1 MKEHKYSI
9 NKLSSCKVS
18 NDSRSNYRLLNIP
31 CGVCGD
37 RSTGK
42 HYGVYSCDGCS
53 GFFKR
58 SIHKNRSYTCKASGN
73 LKGKCTIDRHH
84 RNHCRACRLNK
95 CFLAQMNEESVQHE
109 RGPRKTNN
117 TNNHSNNHSNNK
129 HFLSTIKSTIES
141 INKSNDDYPLNLSMN
156 HNHLI
161 TNNNIDFNDRIKNQ
175 YPINKS
181 LKWNPLNIAPN
192 VLYEKY
198 NLKLLIKLLNHFD
211 INKQT
216 LNDLMN
222 NNHHHNNKINQY
234 DFNNQLKINQY
245 TMNIDQ
251 QYQYKN
257 NIDYLLLNN
266 WLLTIFQ
273 SSDIIKNGESQL
285 TTDYYLNLY
294 KHLKEAF
301 LSKVN
306 NPLVSVNQDNNH
318 LDLNTNLYLEN
329 KTMKHTTQM
338 NWIDFIKLNEWNKT
352 EIGIQIMMNMI
363 KWILNHYLID
373 NINIED
379 NRNKIDLSNTNWIFL
394 FYIHVMEYINHN
406 FDDKHTIWCPSRN
419 ENPKPNHLN
428 ESNDVFIN
436 PILSNML
443 NIDDS
448 LNVGISLIQY
458 LIDFNLNKEESECV
472 KFKIFTENNL
482 GHIQPTINQSTTIF
496 STHLRYDLM
505 NQFYEKLIHFNK
517 NWLKQLSI
525 QVFFKSI
532 ILHNNQ
538 NEFILD
544 YILQNLFNAI
554 AYAK

>member
-1 MKEHKYSI
+1 MLQQNRYPVIDFKIIY
-9 NKLSSCKVS
+9 KLSVPNGFFFINIFFKFL
-18 NDSRSNYRLLNIP
+18 DYRLLNIP

-109 RGPRKTNN
+109 RGPRKPNN
-117 TNNHSNNHSNNK
+117 TNNHSNNHSNNNK
-129 HFLSTIKSTIES
+129 HSNSKKFLSTIKSTIES

-156 HNHLI
+156 LNHLI
-161 TNNNIDFNDRIKNQ
+161 TNNNNNNNNNNDNIDFNDRIKNQ
-175 YPINKS
+175 YLINKS
-181 LKWNPLNIAPN
+181 LKWNSVNIEPN

-216 LNDLMN
+216 LNDLINNHN
-222 NNHHHNNKINQY
+222 NNDKINQY
-234 DFNNQLKINQY
+234 YLNNQLKMNQY

-273 SSDIIKNGESQL
+273 SSDIIKNGENQL

-294 KHLKEAF
+294 KHLKEAL

-306 NPLVSVNQDNNH
+306 NPLISVNQDNNH
-318 LDLNTNLYLEN
+318 LNLNTNLYLEN

-352 EIGIQIMMNMI
+352 EIGIQIMMNMN
-363 KWILNHYLID
+363 KWILNHFLID

-379 NRNKIDLSNTNWIFL
+379 NRNKIDLTNTNWIFL

-406 FDDKHTIWCPSRN
+406 FDDKHTIECLSHN
-419 ENPKPNHLN
+419 GNPKSNRLN
-428 ESNDVFIN
+428 ECNDVCIN

-443 NIDDS
+443 NIHDS
-448 LNVGISLIQY
+448 LEVGYSSV
-458 LIDFNLNKEESECV
+458 NK
-472 KFKIFTENNL
+472 L
-482 GHIQPTINQSTTIF
+482 
-496 STHLRYDLM
+496 
-505 NQFYEKLIHFNK
+505 
-517 NWLKQLSI
+517 
-525 QVFFKSI
+525 
-532 ILHNNQ
+532 
-538 NEFILD
+538 
-544 YILQNLFNAI
+544 LQNTKRGLL
-554 AYAK
+554 

>member
-95 CFLAQMNEESVQHE
+95 CFLAQMNEE
-109 RGPRKTNN
+109 K
-117 TNNHSNNHSNNK
+117 
-129 HFLSTIKSTIES
+129 S

-161 TNNNIDFNDRIKNQ
+161 TNINIDFNDRIKNQ

-181 LKWNPLNIAPN
+181 LKWNPLNMVPN

-216 LNDLMN
+216 SNDLIN
-222 NNHHHNNKINQY
+222 NNHHHNKINQY

-266 WLLTIFQ
+266 WLLTIYQ
-273 SSDIIKNGESQL
+273 SSDINKNGENQL

-294 KHLKEAF
+294 KHLKEAL

-306 NPLVSVNQDNNH
+306 NPLVSVNQNNNH

-406 FDDKHTIWCPSRN
+406 FDDKHTLECPSHN
-419 ENPKPNHLN
+419 GNSKPNHLS
-428 ESNDVFIN
+428 ECNDVFIN

-443 NIDDS
+443 NIHDS

-505 NQFYEKLIHFNK
+505 NQFYEKLNHFNK